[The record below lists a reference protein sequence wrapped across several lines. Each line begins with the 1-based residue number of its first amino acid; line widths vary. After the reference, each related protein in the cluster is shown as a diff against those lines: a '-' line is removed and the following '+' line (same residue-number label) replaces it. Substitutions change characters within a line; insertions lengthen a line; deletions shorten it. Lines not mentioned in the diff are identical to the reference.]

1 MEGIELKVG
10 KLSSQSAAIHETH
23 NTFPFLRKMH
33 YFTLP
38 SFIVMLQRKV
48 IWYIYFRDA
57 KPKYFA
63 VLLIFP
69 SNQLKNEIFFFV
81 MKLYYLF

>member
-23 NTFPFLRKMH
+23 NTFPFLRKVH

-48 IWYIYFRDA
+48 IWYNLSI
-57 KPKYFA
+57 
-63 VLLIFP
+63 LEMQ
-69 SNQLKNEIFFFV
+69 NQSILQFF
-81 MKLYYLF
+81 

>member
-23 NTFPFLRKMH
+23 NTFPFLRKVH

-48 IWYIYFRDA
+48 IWYIYSS
-57 KPKYFA
+57 
-63 VLLIFP
+63 LLEMQ
-69 SNQLKNEIFFFV
+69 NQSILQFF
-81 MKLYYLF
+81 

>member
-23 NTFPFLRKMH
+23 NTFPFLRKAH

-38 SFIVMLQRKV
+38 SFIVMLQEKG
-48 IWYIYFRDA
+48 
-57 KPKYFA
+57 
-63 VLLIFP
+63 IFGI
-69 SNQLKNEIFFFV
+69 SILEMQNQSILQFF
-81 MKLYYLF
+81 

>member
-10 KLSSQSAAIHETH
+10 KLSSKSTAIHETH
-23 NTFPFLRKMH
+23 NTFPFLRKVH

-48 IWYIYFRDA
+48 IWYNLSI
-57 KPKYFA
+57 
-63 VLLIFP
+63 LEMQ
-69 SNQLKNEIFFFV
+69 NQSILQFF
-81 MKLYYLF
+81 

>member
-23 NTFPFLRKMH
+23 NTFLFLSKVH

-38 SFIVMLQRKV
+38 SFIVMLQEKGNLV
-48 IWYIYFRDA
+48 
-57 KPKYFA
+57 
-63 VLLIFP
+63 
-69 SNQLKNEIFFFV
+69 
-81 MKLYYLF
+81 YLF